1 MKKNNFL
8 EEIDGIRKWIDINM
22 NKFNESSH
30 THKHLPAAALEYFK
44 NHKFKSSDCKIA
56 IFTLLKF
63 HSLWKILISIIND
76 IISRHSYNFND
87 TMLLSTLIKRG
98 LKFASLAEK
107 SRVRKKH
114 FVRGVCA
121 SSSSYSTQNTVDRA
135 TNVQRRVFMLSGFI
149 HTGCFALFIESMSDD
164 DKRASK
170 KITEIVI
177 VLFKIEWSVN
187 LDL

>member
-1 MKKNNFL
+1 MALGSELTSTWINLMRVPTHTYISSIL
-8 EEIDGIRKWIDINM
+8 E
-22 NKFNESSH
+22 
-30 THKHLPAAALEYFK
+30 
-44 NHKFKSSDCKIA
+44 SSDCKIA

-76 IISRHSYNFND
+76 IISCHSYNFND

-107 SRVRKKH
+107 SRVRKKNI

-121 SSSSYSTQNTVDRA
+121 SSSYSTQNTVDRA
-135 TNVQRRVFMLSGFI
+135 TNIQRRVFMLSGFI

-170 KITEIVI
+170 KKSPRLLSCCLKLNGRSI
-177 VLFKIEWSVN
+177 WMCNWN
-187 LDL
+187 L